1 MLTPTLSARV
11 SAAGAGKARAGVSG
25 QAINLLAQSI
35 QIALIFVGGRIF
47 IGGAYRI
54 LAARPSAQI
63 YLLAAFRAKR
73 SVAAFG
79 LPFHFLAANRAVN
92 NQSHNVGKIFA
103 L

>member
-1 MLTPTLSARV
+1 VRAKQGGRV
-11 SAAGAGKARAGVSG
+11 RVTVV
-25 QAINLLAQSI
+25 IMPVQSI
-35 QIALIFVGGRIF
+35 QIALIFVSRRIL

-63 YLLAAFRAKR
+63 YLLAAFRTKR

-79 LPFHFLAANRAVN
+79 LPFNFLAANRAVN